1 MVVSLF
7 STNTSRSVPLANLHG
22 PVQGALEWLEV
33 NQDKSLE
40 EIKAAAAEQ
49 ESEEGPALQPGEV
62 PRSLV
67 CNECGKKFRSQAQA
81 EFHASKSEHVDFA
94 ESTEEIAPLT
104 EEQKKQKLE
113 DLREKLAAKRAVQGE
128 QEKADKKRN
137 EVWNLLLLKLFI
149 VFSNIILRKSK
160 GRAPRNPRTS
170 RRNSIRNNG

>member
-1 MVVSLF
+1 MV
-7 STNTSRSVPLANLHG
+7 TS
-22 PVQGALEWLEV
+22 VQGALEWLEA
-33 NQDKSLE
+33 NQDRSFE
-40 EIKAAAAEQ
+40 EIKAATAEQ
-49 ESEEGPALQPGEV
+49 ESEEGPELQPGEV

-104 EEQKKQKLE
+104 EEQKKQRLD

-137 EVWNLLLLKLFI
+137 EV
-149 VFSNIILRKSK
+149 
-160 GRAPRNPRTS
+160 
-170 RRNSIRNNG
+170 

>member
-1 MVVSLF
+1 MV
-7 STNTSRSVPLANLHG
+7 TS
-22 PVQGALEWLEV
+22 VQGALEWLEV

-94 ESTEEIAPLT
+94 ESTEEITPLT
-104 EEQKKQKLE
+104 EEQKKQRLD
-113 DLREKLAAKRAVQGE
+113 DLREKLAAKRAVHGE

-137 EVWNLLLLKLFI
+137 EVWNPLLLKLFI
-149 VFSNIILRKSK
+149 VFSNIIPRKSK
-160 GRAPRNPRTS
+160 GRAPRNRRTS
-170 RRNSIRNNG
+170 RRSSIRNNG